1 VCSGRWNDVR
11 EKGCSIS
18 AGKTLIGTRKLLVL
32 SRKPA
37 GSFRDNIGVSV
48 FAYEKTVKING

>member
-1 VCSGRWNDVR
+1 MR

-18 AGKTLIGTRKLLVL
+18 AGKTIIGTRKLPVL

-37 GSFRDNIGVSV
+37 GSFCDNIRVSV
-48 FAYEKTVKING
+48 FTYEKTVKING

>member
-1 VCSGRWNDVR
+1 VR

-18 AGKTLIGTRKLLVL
+18 AGKTIIGTRKLPVL

-37 GSFRDNIGVSV
+37 GSFCDNIRVSV
-48 FAYEKTVKING
+48 FTYEKTVKING